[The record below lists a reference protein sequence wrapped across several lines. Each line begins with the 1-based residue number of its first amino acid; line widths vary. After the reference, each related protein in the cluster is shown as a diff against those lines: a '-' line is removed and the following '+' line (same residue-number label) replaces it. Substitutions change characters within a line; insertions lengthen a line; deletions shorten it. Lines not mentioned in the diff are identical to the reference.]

1 MLKLCL
7 FLCVII
13 VLITL
18 CMITYYNFTPPKA
31 IIIYEIQQK
40 ISKPEHVPAAH
51 LRRLEPREIEVL
63 YFKAKVTAY
72 NSEICQTDDTPKL
85 AAWNNPVYDGMI
97 AVSRDLEKLGLK
109 RGCKIYIDGHEF
121 VIDDRMHKRKKN
133 QFDIWMKN
141 KEDAENWGVQ
151 EKDVIVLDP
160 NVIKRVISNLGI
172 GVLDMN
178 LKFMG

>member
-40 ISKPEHVPAAH
+40 ISQ
-51 LRRLEPREIEVL
+51 PREIEVL
-63 YFKAKVTAY
+63 CFKAKVTAY
-72 NSEICQTDDTPKL
+72 NSEVCQTDDTPKL

-97 AVSRDLEKLGLK
+97 AVSRDLEELGLK
-109 RGCKIYIDGHEF
+109 RGCKLYIDGNEF
-121 VIDDRMHKRKKN
+121 VIDDRLHKRKKC
-133 QFDIWMKN
+133 QFDIWMKDR
-141 KEDAENWGVQ
+141 ESAEKWGVQ

-160 NVIKRVISNLGI
+160 NVIEKVISNLGCEMLN
-172 GVLDMN
+172 VN
-178 LKFMG
+178 LKFVG